1 MQDILKNLTLTN
13 GFDLFEILKAHFY
26 VGDENSWWW
35 PSLRSL
41 EVKNGV
47 ELKGAQDSQAPSLEH
62 CIASFLG
69 QNTKYEN
76 AHSAQLALYEYFY
89 KIIAHDISTPDMA
102 QFSQCQYPHLAYI
115 SQEIFADKILEILA
129 HTPLDVLAQYTHKA
143 GFHNQKAQRITLF
156 ARNLIADFGDFA
168 TFSAQVEKEWLLAQK
183 GIGQE
188 SASSILNYALKREEM
203 VVDSYTQRLLGLLG
217 FEFYDYEGL
226 QSFVASGMERGKES
240 YDFDISLAQVFARF
254 HGKIVEF
261 SKANKLRARVL

>member
-1 MQDILKNLTLTN
+1 MQDILKDITLTN
-13 GFDLFEILKAHFY
+13 GYDLFKILKTHFY

-41 EVKNGV
+41 EVKNGI
-47 ELKGAQDSQAPSLEH
+47 ELKGARDCKTPSLEH

-89 KIIAHDISTPDMA
+89 KIIAHDTSTPDMA

-115 SQEIFADKILEILA
+115 SQEVFADRILEILID
-129 HTPLDVLAQYTHKA
+129 TPLDVLAQCIHKA
-143 GFHNQKAQRITLF
+143 GFHNQKAQRISLF
-156 ARNLIADFGDFA
+156 ARNLIVDFRDFA
-168 TFSAQVEKEWLLAQK
+168 TFGAQVEKEWLLSQK

-217 FEFYDYEGL
+217 FEFYDYEEL
-226 QSFVASGMERGKES
+226 QSFVASGMERAIES

-261 SKANKLRARVL
+261 SKANKLKPRVF